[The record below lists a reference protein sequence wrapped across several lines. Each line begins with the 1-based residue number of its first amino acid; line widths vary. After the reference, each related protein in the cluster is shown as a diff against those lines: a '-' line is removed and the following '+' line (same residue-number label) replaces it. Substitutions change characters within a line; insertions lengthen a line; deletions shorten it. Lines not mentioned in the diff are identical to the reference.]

1 VFLCFFVGY
10 FVVGW
15 GGGGGGPSESVQPDR
30 RDVSTAGG
38 CVCHLRFGDSDRG
51 LAARATPHTSCIPA
65 LSFGHSEKQPA
76 GIPPPSASLPLCTAF
91 AGSPWLQ
98 KMPWP
103 HVTPPPGDGTCWA
116 VAVGVRGAGVVRR
129 APHGRPRRPR
139 QRPWL
144 SRGRRRPGPRGPSG
158 GGGLQGRGSKGS
170 RSSCTHIRCGRRRPH
185 QPTHQPIPPHYPT
198 SGNKLHFSEFEQS
211 PNLAESVYIGS
222 PFPQLAVS
230 SAFLRPT
237 FKHWVKSLYKI
248 ELDFAYYF
256 YLFASTSRE
265 CPQER
270 GFGGGGNTLGR
281 IPSAL
286 EDREGP
292 GTVSR

>member
-1 VFLCFFVGY
+1 MGRCRGRSRR
-10 FVVGW
+10 W
-15 GGGGGGPSESVQPDR
+15 SGP
-30 RDVSTAGG
+30 T
-38 CVCHLRFGDSDRG
+38 
-51 LAARATPHTSCIPA
+51 
-65 LSFGHSEKQPA
+65 
-76 GIPPPSASLPLCTAF
+76 SAS
-91 AGSPWLQ
+91 
-98 KMPWP
+98 
-103 HVTPPPGDGTCWA
+103 
-116 VAVGVRGAGVVRR
+116 R
-129 APHGRPRRPR
+129 APSPPAPATLAFSRPPTPR
-139 QRPWL
+139 AAGAVR
-144 SRGRRRPGPRGPSG
+144 

-256 YLFASTSRE
+256 YLFASTSRV
-265 CPQER
+265 CPQGR
-270 GFGGGGNTLGR
+270 GFGGGGEYSWSHSERLGR
-281 IPSAL
+281 PRGSGNGLPLGTWGCWRGPSRPLGCPWPPPPSSPPSRRGPSPRTRPDIPPVVTAIFH
-286 EDREGP
+286 
-292 GTVSR
+292 GTGCLVMGAI